1 MTVDS
6 IERIF
11 LHPTLTKIAQDGEH
25 PNYTSIKQLR
35 GELISNIIAVSFRF
49 RRRVKWTLIPCGIRK

>member
-1 MTVDS
+1 MTVYS

-11 LHPTLTKIAQDGEH
+11 LHPTLTKIDQDGDQ

-35 GELISNIIAVSFRF
+35 GEITSNIVAVSFRF
-49 RRRVKWTLIPCGIRK
+49 RRRVKWTLISCGIRK